1 PRAREQ
7 ARRDR
12 DRQAHAV
19 NTDPWREAG
28 ERRVGLAVT
37 QVEPGKAGEEPTA
50 RPFEQHPGGRHAKHG
65 VPAAAEAR
73 EPRLQPPRGRGEQ
86 REPGDEQGDGDSRE
100 RRRHVSVRVQA
111 HVHPRHADAE
121 EAEAVE
127 KTASCRAPGRG
138 GVPRHEQ
145 YGGREQ
151 GEREEI
157 ERREGERRRGAGE
170 QGREVAAAARAGRV
184 MRGGGKR
191 HLFYSAGCPAAGA
204 RMTFNKCTRRLSAR
218 STSNWSPSIA
228 MRSPRRGSR
237 PNVVSTSP
245 PTVSTS

>member
-151 GEREEI
+151 G
-157 ERREGERRRGAGE
+157 
-170 QGREVAAAARAGRV
+170 REVAAAARAGRV

-237 PNVVSTSP
+237 PNFVSTSP
-245 PTVSTS
+245 PTVSTSLSLKCVPKYELKSAMGV